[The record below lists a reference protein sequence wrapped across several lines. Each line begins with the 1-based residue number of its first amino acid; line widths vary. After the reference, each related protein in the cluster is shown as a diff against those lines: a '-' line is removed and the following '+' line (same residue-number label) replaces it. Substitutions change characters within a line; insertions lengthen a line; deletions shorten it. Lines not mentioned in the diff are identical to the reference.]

1 MNLINDSHE
10 SIDHEAEAESLG
22 FNKKWRQLNK
32 QHR

>member
-22 FNKKWRQLNK
+22 FNKVASIEQTT
-32 QHR
+32 